1 MNNKP
6 DKVQEIHLFD
16 YVVIL
21 VRRRWMIIRNV
32 ILTTVLV
39 VLISFFLPQK
49 YIAVATLMP
58 PEKQSKSALEG
69 VLSDMTV
76 PGISLNTPASSSEIM
91 VEILKSRSVGERVLQ
106 KRFTL
111 ESDSLPL
118 FQLLK
123 FPSLDIGLIR
133 MRKKARFTVSQQ
145 GIITVAVT
153 LGNRKLAADVANA
166 YVQAL
171 DAVNQE
177 KSVSRAKNS
186 RIYIESQLKE
196 TEKKL
201 KEVTQKLA
209 DFQQKHKAIS
219 LEEQMNAAIQ
229 QAGEL
234 KGQIIAKEVQL
245 GVMLQ
250 TMKAMNPEVI
260 RAQMELDQLRRR
272 YQEFQFGKTTKKG
285 EVKDFYVPFAD
296 VPEIGL
302 KLAELTRQA
311 KVQETVWQLLNQ
323 QYYQAKI
330 QEAQDT
336 PTVQVL
342 DRAVPP
348 VFRSS
353 PNRKMLVIVFAL
365 LSFFVSI
372 LWAFVQEYLVCLD
385 NRPEE
390 KDRLQQITLEF
401 RNDLRRIK
409 KNWGK

>member
-1 MNNKP
+1 MNSKP
-6 DKVQEIHLFD
+6 EKVKEINLLD

-21 VRRRWMIIRNV
+21 VRRRWMIVRNIV
-32 ILTTVLV
+32 ITTILV
-39 VLISFFLPQK
+39 ILISFFLPKK
-49 YIAVATLMP
+49 YVAVTTLMP
-58 PEKQSKSALEG
+58 PEKQSKNALEG
-69 VLSDMTV
+69 VLSDMAV
-76 PGISLNTPASSSEIM
+76 PGLSLNTGASSSEIM

-106 KRFTL
+106 KYFTL
-111 ESDSLPL
+111 KSDSLPL
-118 FQLLK
+118 YQLLK

-145 GIITVAVT
+145 GIITVAVS
-153 LGNRKLAADVANA
+153 LGNRKLAAGVANA

-171 DAVNQE
+171 DAVNQG

-196 TEKKL
+196 TEEKL
-201 KEVTQKLA
+201 KEGTQKLA

-229 QAGEL
+229 QAGEV
-234 KGQIIAKEVQL
+234 KGQIIAQEVKL
-245 GVMLQ
+245 GVMQQ
-250 TMKAMNPEVI
+250 TMKSSNPKVV
-260 RAQMELDQLRRR
+260 RAQMELDQLKRR
-272 YQEFQFGKTTKKG
+272 YRELQFGKTFKKG
-285 EVKDFYVPFAD
+285 DDKDFYLPFAD
-296 VPEIGL
+296 MPEIGL
-302 KLAELTRQA
+302 QLAELTRQA
-311 KVQETVWQLLNQ
+311 RVQETVWQLLNQ

-372 LWAFVQEYLVCLD
+372 LWAFVQEYLVRLN
-385 NRPEE
+385 NRPDE
-390 KDRLQQITLEF
+390 KKRLEQITLEF
-401 RNDLRRIK
+401 RNDLKRVK
-409 KNWGK
+409 KNLSK